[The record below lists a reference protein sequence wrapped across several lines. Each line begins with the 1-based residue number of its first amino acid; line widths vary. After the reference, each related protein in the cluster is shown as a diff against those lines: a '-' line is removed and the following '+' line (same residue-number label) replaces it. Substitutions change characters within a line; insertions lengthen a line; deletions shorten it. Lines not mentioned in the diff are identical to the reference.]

1 MAKYLWCSGA
11 TDVTGQSLAE
21 ALNLELVKKKP
32 RNLSRGDIVIGWG
45 AKTKDDVNM
54 GQAKVINHPDKIRD
68 NRNKFVTLQKLA
80 EVRQVQNAIAAFKPA
95 NEVKRAIDRGEL
107 AFPLV
112 GRTNYHQGGKGF
124 WLCLTVAHVDSAIQ
138 DGAQYFQS
146 YADIDTEYRLHVAFG
161 NIIYA
166 QKKVEN
172 PTEEGWIA
180 QRREKIESYAQKN
193 NVQLDNDTVN
203 YVLTRLVKEAVL
215 PDRIVRSNRRGW
227 KFSSVAP
234 NNIIRDLKRVA
245 VKSVEAMGLDFGAV
259 DCAKRTDGTPM
270 VIEIN
275 SGPGLQRTAFDKYT
289 EAFRTKIEE
298 LERGN
303 VAQRAGRAAR
313 NAVRD
318 NQEEAQPADAERAP
332 AQEGGAAVINDAAL
346 AQMMNAVR
354 TPDEARRVLDL
365 AMGRG

>member
-11 TDVTGQSLAE
+11 TDVTGQALAE

-54 GQAKVINHPDKIRD
+54 GQAKVLNHPDKVRN

-80 EVRQVQNAIAAFKPA
+80 GVRQTRDAIAAFKPA
-95 NEVKRAIDRGEL
+95 NEAKRAIDRGEL
-107 AFPLV
+107 TFPLV

-124 WLCLTVAHVDSAIQ
+124 WLCLTAAHVDSAIQ

-180 QRREKIESYAQKN
+180 QRREKIENHAQKN
-193 NVQLDNDTVN
+193 KLQLNNDTVN
-203 YVLTRLVKEAVL
+203 YVLSRLVKEAVL
-215 PDRIVRSNRRGW
+215 PDRVVRSNQRGW

-234 NNIIRDLKRVA
+234 NNIIRDLKQAA
-245 VKSVEAMGLDFGAV
+245 VKAVEAMELDFGAV

-270 VIEIN
+270 IIEIN

-289 EAFRTKIEE
+289 EAFRAKIEE
-298 LERGN
+298 LERP
-303 VAQRAGRAAR
+303 ADRPAR
-313 NAVRD
+313 NVRRD
-318 NQEEAQPADAERAP
+318 NQMEEQPVEAAP
-332 AQEGGAAVINDAAL
+332 AQEGGAAIINDAAL

-354 TPDEARRVLDL
+354 SPDEARRVLDL